1 MQTPRAIRKLRRRLR
16 TAVATR
22 KQRRH
27 ALVGPL
33 ALWRQKRDFQ
43 IAFLRDQ
50 GLEPRHT
57 LCDLGCGTL
66 RGGIPIIEHLEVGHY
81 TGIDVRP
88 EVIEEARRELA
99 EHRLEHKRPE
109 LVAAAD
115 LTQVHLGRRFDVI
128 WAFAVLIHMSD
139 EVLAGALAFVAEHLA
154 PDGRFFANV
163 NLGERPSARWRGF
176 PVVWRPLA
184 FYQARAAAAGLEVTD
199 LGEVRDFGHVTG
211 DERGDTK
218 HMLVFRHARSPVG
231 PAGTEEAR
239 DAPAGVSGPG
249 PAPGGRG

>member
-1 MQTPRAIRKLRRRLR
+1 MQTPRAIRRLRRRLR
-16 TAVATR
+16 TTFATR

-43 IAFLRDQ
+43 IAFLRGQ
-50 GLEPRHT
+50 GLQPSHT

-66 RGGIPIIEHLEVGHY
+66 RGGIPIIDYLEAGNY
-81 TGIDVRP
+81 TGIDVRA

-99 EHRLEHKRPE
+99 EHHLEHKRPE
-109 LVAAAD
+109 LIAAAD
-115 LTQVHLGRRFDVI
+115 LADLHLDRRFDVI

-139 EVLAGALAFVAEHLA
+139 DVLDRALAFVAGHLA

-163 NLGERPSARWRGF
+163 NLGERPSAHWRGF
-176 PVVWRPLA
+176 PVVWRPLG
-184 FYQARAAAAGLEVTD
+184 FYEAAAAAAGLEVTD
-199 LGEVRDFGHVTG
+199 LGEVRNFGHVTG

-218 HMLVFRHARSPVG
+218 HMLLFR
-231 PAGTEEAR
+231 PADREAR
-239 DAPAGVSGPG
+239 G
-249 PAPGGRG
+249 